1 MGPNH
6 EHFVMS
12 TSPVTRAVTIVNA
25 EGLHARPADIFART
39 ALKYRS
45 RIEVLCRSERVDAKS
60 TLNLLVL
67 GATQGTELILEAEGD
82 DAEEAVDAL
91 VALVAGGF
99 AEEPKPASKN

>member
-1 MGPNH
+1 
-6 EHFVMS
+6 MS
-12 TSPVTRAVTIVNA
+12 TSPVTRAVAIVNT
-25 EGLHARPADIFART
+25 EGLHARPADMLARM

-45 RIEVLCRSERVDAKS
+45 QIIVVCRNERVDAKS

-67 GATQGTELILEAEGD
+67 GATQGTELIIEADGD

-99 AEEPKPASKN
+99 AEEPKPAGGT